1 VERGIQWL
9 LWGNAY
15 RNPDGT
21 PRFYEWNKTPRMN
34 MSFPSGDAIVELIP
48 EAAKL
53 NINTASPDDLMRIV
67 SVVAGDLGRAQ
78 QVVDGIV
85 DWRGGG
91 YPSSFDQFYSTI
103 APTFRARHSSF
114 QEIEELLLVRGVTP
128 ELFYGNYVPDGQGHL
143 YAVGGLRDS
152 LSVWGGPGPYDANT
166 ASAALM
172 QAVGV
177 PAAGAAA
184 IIARRELKPFKNM
197 GEVAALGFATPRLMI
212 GGNVIMTLRGTA
224 RLRRPDGSPSE
235 VVRSAGAVVKILDPQ
250 V

>member
-1 VERGIQWL
+1 MSTRGTNQRGSALLTVLWISAALSAIAFSVSTTVRSETDRVSTASDGLRTWYLATGSVERGIQWL

-85 DWRGGG
+85 DWRGGR
-91 YPSSFDQFYSTI
+91 YPSQLRFSFTPPLLRLFGLATRL
-103 APTFRARHSSF
+103 FRRS
-114 QEIEELLLVRGVTP
+114 R
-128 ELFYGNYVPDGQGHL
+128 NYC
-143 YAVGGLRDS
+143 
-152 LSVWGGPGPYDANT
+152 WC
-166 ASAALM
+166 AA
-172 QAVGV
+172 
-177 PAAGAAA
+177 
-184 IIARRELKPFKNM
+184 
-197 GEVAALGFATPRLMI
+197 
-212 GGNVIMTLRGTA
+212 
-224 RLRRPDGSPSE
+224 
-235 VVRSAGAVVKILDPQ
+235 
-250 V
+250 